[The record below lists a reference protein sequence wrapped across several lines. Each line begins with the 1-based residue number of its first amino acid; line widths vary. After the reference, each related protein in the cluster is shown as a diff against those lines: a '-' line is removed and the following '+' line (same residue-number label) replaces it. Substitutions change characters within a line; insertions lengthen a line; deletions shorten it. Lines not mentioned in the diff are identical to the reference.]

1 MEISKA
7 STEYCPQVEICFDL
21 FQDLPLEPCLQQ
33 SASCSDDCL
42 AQKRV
47 LRAQQS
53 FGQFD
58 VLGPRA
64 MRARRQSSNDD
75 GQPGHEPK
83 RLFVVKHPGGDAH
96 LAFREDEE
104 LKPYKKKSQASL
116 YSATLDDDSFTIP
129 AWKHDTFEQQMSSHQ
144 CQDAMSGYT
153 VQQANHKDDGDLH
166 THPPGHGL
174 ADGALNEV
182 APLYSLHA
190 ATRPTVADTASQT
203 SPR

>member
-1 MEISKA
+1 
-7 STEYCPQVEICFDL
+7 
-21 FQDLPLEPCLQQ
+21 
-33 SASCSDDCL
+33 
-42 AQKRV
+42 
-47 LRAQQS
+47 
-53 FGQFD
+53 
-58 VLGPRA
+58 